1 MSETY
6 VSQLRKLNVVAL
18 EQEPSLFPFRFSMQV
33 YGITLDQKC
42 YRVKSGCKLARKG
55 RYSCQANVKTSRF
68 LESIQEMGCKCFTEN
83 GSNVAHHLIHHWIC
97 LFIYFQS
104 NVNFYPLH
112 FSWFSVFHFQ
122 NAGVEWEKVLLPLD
136 GHSNP
141 QMQCSR
147 CQLIEVTSREA
158 KPP

>member
-18 EQEPSLFPFRFSMQV
+18 EQEPSLFPFRFSMHV

-97 LFIYFQS
+97 LFIS
-104 NVNFYPLH
+104 RVMLTSTPCISHGSLCSISKMLGLSGRRSSYP
-112 FSWFSVFHFQ
+112 
-122 NAGVEWEKVLLPLD
+122 
-136 GHSNP
+136 
-141 QMQCSR
+141 
-147 CQLIEVTSREA
+147 
-158 KPP
+158 